1 MDTRRHPAPG
11 SPPPALGRSSPLG
24 RSTRRLVA
32 AVCFVLT
39 MVIGPAVAAG
49 QVLAA
54 APPAPAADQSSLDP
68 AAHPTDWIAPVPSP
82 TVVRGFDPPDA
93 DWHTGH
99 RGVDLAALPG
109 ESIRAPAAGTVR
121 FAGVVGGKP
130 VVSVAVGAWVLSVE
144 NVDATVSTGDQ
155 VHPGHPI
162 GAVAT
167 PAHCSDGCVHV
178 GVWPQD
184 RKTEYVDPMPFF
196 GRGDIILLPEA
207 EAPEELPEVPSDSGH
222 SGAGPWGGH
231 RNGRIPAVALCAV
244 QTAPGHLLRC
254 DAARAF
260 DEMSHAYVQRF
271 GAPISV
277 TDSYRDYDTQVILKR
292 RKGRMAAAPGTSN
305 HGWGLAMDLGGGI
318 NRFGAETH
326 IWMQTN
332 GPRFG
337 WIHPSW
343 ARQNGSLPEAWH
355 WEFAGG

>member
-1 MDTRRHPAPG
+1 MP
-11 SPPPALGRSSPLG
+11 
-24 RSTRRLVA
+24 
-32 AVCFVLT
+32 
-39 MVIGPAVAAG
+39 
-49 QVLAA
+49 
-54 APPAPAADQSSLDP
+54 
-68 AAHPTDWIAPVPSP
+68 
-82 TVVRGFDPPDA
+82 
-93 DWHTGH
+93 

-254 DAARAF
+254 GTVL

-292 RKGRMAAAPGTSN
+292 RKGRMAAARERRTTGGDWPWIWAVGSTASVRRPTS
-305 HGWGLAMDLGGGI
+305 GCRRIGQL
-318 NRFGAETH
+318 
-326 IWMQTN
+326 
-332 GPRFG
+332 G

>member
-1 MDTRRHPAPG
+1 
-11 SPPPALGRSSPLG
+11 
-24 RSTRRLVA
+24 
-32 AVCFVLT
+32 

-196 GRGDIILLPEA
+196 GRGDITP
-207 EAPEELPEVPSDSGH
+207 APGGGGAGRAPEVPSDSGH

-254 DAARAF
+254 DTW
-260 DEMSHAYVQRF
+260 HV
-271 GAPISV
+271 
-277 TDSYRDYDTQVILKR
+277 
-292 RKGRMAAAPGTSN
+292 
-305 HGWGLAMDLGGGI
+305 
-318 NRFGAETH
+318 
-326 IWMQTN
+326 
-332 GPRFG
+332 
-337 WIHPSW
+337 PST
-343 ARQNGSLPEAWH
+343 R
-355 WEFAGG
+355 